1 MGVMSS
7 RWPWLAVLAAVVL
20 ALAVL
25 LGFAMGV
32 IPEAFQGGCLPLIPA
47 LVVACM
53 VLGVDQLMARWS
65 SSGLRA

>member
-25 LGFAMGV
+25 LGFATGV
-32 IPEAFQGGCLPLIPA
+32 IPEAFQGGCLSLIPA
-47 LVVACM
+47 LVVAYM
-53 VLGVDQLMARWS
+53 GLGVDQFMARWS